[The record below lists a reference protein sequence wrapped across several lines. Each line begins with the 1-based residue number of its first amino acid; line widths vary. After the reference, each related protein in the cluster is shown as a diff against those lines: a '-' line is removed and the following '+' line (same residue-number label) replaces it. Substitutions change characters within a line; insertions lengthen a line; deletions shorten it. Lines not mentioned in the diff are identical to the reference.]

1 MFDIALWNQYETT
14 LADGISTNN
23 ALESWNKGWNSLMGP
38 HPNVW
43 SVIGGFLQQ
52 EADARRQIMSNAAD
66 LDMRENSGRR
76 SLGEQACA
84 RIKSVIEE
92 YEHLPMA
99 EYLLKLSHLI
109 SNN

>member
-1 MFDIALWNQYETT
+1 MAIYEMATHKMATIIKWPVIKWPVIKWNQYETT

-76 SLGEQACA
+76 SLGEQARA
-84 RIKSVIEE
+84 
-92 YEHLPMA
+92 
-99 EYLLKLSHLI
+99 
-109 SNN
+109 